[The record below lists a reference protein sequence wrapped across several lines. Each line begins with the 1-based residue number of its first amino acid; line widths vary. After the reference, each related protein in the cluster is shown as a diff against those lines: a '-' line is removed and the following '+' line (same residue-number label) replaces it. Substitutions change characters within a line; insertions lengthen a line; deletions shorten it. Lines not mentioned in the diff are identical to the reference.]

1 MHKIQIGGIEMALK
15 TEVAELMKES
25 GRIYEV
31 AEKVVGKCNLTNED
45 KEIAEI
51 VDVWSKAIGETGN
64 DKDCEISQ
72 LILKTIQDPVYDKP
86 DEIISMMFNE
96 DAIGEFDDI
105 EFEKAPKN
113 TLLAYESA
121 KGGNVRKS
129 YIDGSVLK
137 PTWKH
142 AQVETELTYGQLRRN
157 GFKSIANA
165 AVFAKEALDN
175 KKIADVFTAL
185 DTALASG
192 DNVITAT
199 GSSGAAIAIAD
210 ADALALYIMDMLES
224 GDQGFAFGLNKYA
237 QALAKLQG
245 SNSYMSDSMKDA
257 YNRYGLAK
265 EYNGLLIGGFS
276 GQKKAADGALLVP
289 DKRLFAV
296 AGRVGSIAT
305 RGDLRVYETMDN
317 NKEKVS
323 LKFTGY
329 EYGYKI
335 TNPEKAAKI
344 VLS

>member
-1 MHKIQIGGIEMALK
+1 MALR
-15 TEVAELMKES
+15 TEVAELMNES

-31 AEKVVGKCNLTNED
+31 AEKVVGKCNLSTED
-45 KEIAEI
+45 KEIAQVVDAFAKEI
-51 VDVWSKAIGETGN
+51 GKTGN

-175 KKIADVFTAL
+175 KKIADIFSAL

-289 DKRLFAV
+289 D
-296 AGRVGSIAT
+296 
-305 RGDLRVYETMDN
+305 
-317 NKEKVS
+317 
-323 LKFTGY
+323 
-329 EYGYKI
+329 
-335 TNPEKAAKI
+335 
-344 VLS
+344 

>member
-1 MHKIQIGGIEMALK
+1 MALR
-15 TEVAELMKES
+15 TEVAELMNES

-31 AEKVVGKCNLTNED
+31 AEKVVGKCNLNTED
-45 KEIAEI
+45 KEIAQVVDAFAKEI
-51 VDVWSKAIGETGN
+51 GKTGN

-129 YIDGSVLK
+129 YIDGSVLS

-199 GSSGAAIAIAD
+199 GGTGGNAIAIAD

-245 SNSYMSDSMKDA
+245 ANSYMSDSMKDA

-289 DKRLFAV
+289 SNRLFAV
-296 AGRVGSIAT
+296 AGKIGSLAT

-344 VLS
+344 TIA